1 MNVDTARWANI
12 EKQAAINGSRQ
23 PLNGHLQEAANV

>member
-1 MNVDTARWANI
+1 MNVDTARWVRN

-23 PLNGHLQEAANV
+23 PLNGHLMEAANV